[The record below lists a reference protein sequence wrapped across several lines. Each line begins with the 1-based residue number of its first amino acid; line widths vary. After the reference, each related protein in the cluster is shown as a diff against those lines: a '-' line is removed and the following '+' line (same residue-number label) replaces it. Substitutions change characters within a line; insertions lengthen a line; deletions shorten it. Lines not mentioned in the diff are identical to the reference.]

1 MMKALL
7 MLTLAVGLFSCST
20 KSSESQTDVTLVAE
34 DVKDHVELL
43 YFHGKQR
50 CITCRAIEKFSKE
63 VVDSLVATGV
73 PAEELSFKVI
83 DIDENEA
90 LADSYEVTGSSLFLV
105 KYNGG
110 QETRDN
116 LTSFG
121 FGNAKSKPNV
131 FKQGLTEKIETA
143 LK

>member
-1 MMKALL
+1 MKKVFL
-7 MLTLAVGLFSCST
+7 MLILTVGLFSCST
-20 KSSESQTDVTLVAE
+20 KSSKTRTDTTAVVE
-34 DVKDHVELL
+34 EVNDHVELI

-73 PAEELSFKVI
+73 PADELSFKVI
-83 DIDENEA
+83 DINENEA
-90 LADSYEVTGSSLFLV
+90 LADSYEVAGSSLFLV

-110 QETRDN
+110 HETRDN

-121 FGNAKSKPNV
+121 FGNAKSKPDV
-131 FKQGLTEKIETA
+131 FKQGLTEKIKTA

>member
-1 MMKALL
+1 MKKVFL
-7 MLTLAVGLFSCST
+7 MLILTVGLFSCST
-20 KSSESQTDVTLVAE
+20 KSSETQTNATCVAE
-34 DVKDHVELL
+34 EVNDHVELI

-63 VVDSLVATGV
+63 VVDSLVATGI
-73 PAEELSFKVI
+73 PADELSFKVI
-83 DIDENEA
+83 DIDENEV

-121 FGNAKSKPNV
+121 FGNAKSKPDV

>member
-1 MMKALL
+1 MKKALL

-20 KSSESQTDVTLVAE
+20 KSPVTRSDATSVAE
-34 DVKDHVELL
+34 DVKDHVELI

-63 VVDSLVATGV
+63 VVDSLVSTGV
-73 PAEELSFKVI
+73 PADELSFKVI
-83 DIDENEA
+83 DIDNNEA

-105 KYNGG
+105 KYEGG

-121 FGNAKSKPNV
+121 FGTAKSKPAV

>member
-1 MMKALL
+1 MKKALL
-7 MLTLAVGLFSCST
+7 MLTLAIGLFSCST

-34 DVKDHVELL
+34 DVKDHVELI

-73 PAEELSFKVI
+73 PADELSFKVI

-121 FGNAKSKPNV
+121 FGNAKSKPDV

>member
-1 MMKALL
+1 MKKVFL
-7 MLTLAVGLFSCST
+7 MLILTVGLFSCST
-20 KSSESQTDVTLVAE
+20 KSSETQTNTTGVAE
-34 DVKDHVELL
+34 EVNDHVELI

-63 VVDSLVATGV
+63 VVDSLVATGI
-73 PAEELSFKVI
+73 PADKLSFKVI
-83 DIDENEA
+83 DIDENEV

-121 FGNAKSKPNV
+121 FGNAKSKPDV

>member
-1 MMKALL
+1 MKKALL
-7 MLTLAVGLFSCST
+7 MLTLAIGLFSCST
-20 KSSESQTDVTLVAE
+20 KSSESQTDATLVAE
-34 DVKDHVELL
+34 DVKDHVELI
-43 YFHGKQR
+43 YFYGKQR

-73 PAEELSFKVI
+73 PADELSFKVI
-83 DIDENEA
+83 DINENEA
-90 LADSYEVTGSSLFLV
+90 LADSYEVAGSSLFLV

-110 QETRDN
+110 HETRDN

-121 FGNAKSKPNV
+121 FGNAKSKPDV